1 MLEDDLA
8 YFVAVA
14 GAGSMARAAERLGVT
29 QPALSKAIQRLERR
43 VGVPLL
49 VRGAQ
54 GAEPTEAGRAFL
66 ARSRALTQDLDDA
79 MQEARDLGNGSAGIL
94 RIGSTPAGADFA
106 LDTLLPR
113 LIEERPVARISFTSG
128 FSDALL
134 AAVARREIEL
144 ALLPM
149 PYLPG
154 AVPASG
160 HHGSMPELTPGLACR
175 HLIDDSYR
183 LVVNREHRL
192 ASQASVTMADLDGCT
207 WASSTPHE
215 FARKQMERVFA
226 LHGMALPRVVVESN
240 NMAAL
245 LMAVS
250 RLPLASLVNPHSVS
264 PASLPANVVMLPIDS
279 EHIRCPIGLVWRQGY
294 LSSLALRAR
303 ELLETAA
310 LSFQT

>member
-29 QPALSKAIQRLERR
+29 QPALTKAIQRLERR

-49 VRGAQ
+49 VRSTQ

-66 ARSRALTQDLDDA
+66 ARSRALTRDLDDA
-79 MQEARDLGNGSAGIL
+79 LQEARDLGNGSAGVL

-134 AAVARREIEL
+134 SAVAQREIEL
-144 ALLPM
+144 ALMPM
-149 PYLPG
+149 PAQLP
-154 AVPASG
+154 
-160 HHGSMPELTPGLACR
+160 PGLESR
-175 HLIDDSYR
+175 HLIDDGYQ
-183 LVVNREHRL
+183 LVVNREHPL
-192 ASQASVTMADLDGCT
+192 ANKTSVTLDDLADCA
-207 WASSTPHE
+207 WAGSTPHE
-215 FARKQMERVFA
+215 FARKQMERVFT
-226 LHGMALPRVVVESN
+226 LHGMALPRIVVESN
-240 NMAAL
+240 NQAAL
-245 LMAVS
+245 LKAVS
-250 RLPLASLVNPHSVS
+250 RLPLASIVNPHSVS
-264 PASLPANVVMLPIDS
+264 PASLPPNLVMLPIDS

-303 ELLETAA
+303 ELLEAA
-310 LSFQT
+310 AQSFET

>member
-43 VGVPLL
+43 IGVPLL
-49 VRGAQ
+49 VRSTQ

-66 ARSRALTQDLDDA
+66 VRSRALTQDLDDA

-134 AAVARREIEL
+134 GAVARREIEL

-149 PYLPG
+149 PHL
-154 AVPASG
+154 
-160 HHGSMPELTPGLACR
+160 PELSPGLECC

-183 LVVNREHRL
+183 LVVNRDHRL
-192 ASQASVTMADLDGCT
+192 ASQTSVTMADLDGCT

-240 NMAAL
+240 NLAAL

-303 ELLETAA
+303 ELLQTAA
-310 LSFQT
+310 LSFRT

>member
-14 GAGSMARAAERLGVT
+14 GAGSMARAAESLGVT
-29 QPALSKAIQRLERR
+29 QPALTKAIQRLERR

-49 VRGAQ
+49 VRSSL

-66 ARSRALTQDLDDA
+66 ARSRALTRDLDDA
-79 MQEARDLGNGSAGIL
+79 LQEARDLGNGSAGML

-134 AAVARREIEL
+134 AAVAQREIEL
-144 ALLPM
+144 ALMPMREQLP
-149 PYLPG
+149 
-154 AVPASG
+154 
-160 HHGSMPELTPGLACR
+160 PGLASC

-183 LVVNREHRL
+183 LVVNRAHPL
-192 ASQASVTMADLDGCT
+192 AARASVTMADLADCA
-207 WASSTPHE
+207 WAGSTAHE
-215 FARKQMERVFA
+215 FARRQMERAFA
-226 LHGMALPRVVVESN
+226 LHGMALPRLVVESN

-245 LMAVS
+245 LKAVS
-250 RLPLASLVNPHSVS
+250 RLPLASMVNPHSVS
-264 PASLPANVVMLPIDS
+264 PASLPDNVVLLPIDS

-294 LSSLALRAR
+294 LSSLASRAR
-303 ELLETAA
+303 ELLQAAA
-310 LSFQT
+310 LRIKLD